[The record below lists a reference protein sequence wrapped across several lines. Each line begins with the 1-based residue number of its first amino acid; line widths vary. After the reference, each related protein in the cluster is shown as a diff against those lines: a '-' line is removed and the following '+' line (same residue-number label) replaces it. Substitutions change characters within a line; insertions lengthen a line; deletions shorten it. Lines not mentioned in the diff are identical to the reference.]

1 MNFEIHATVE
11 NSNVEKFKA
20 DCVKI
25 GCKPL
30 LIELQNKDYVGNQLM
45 TSQKFKFG
53 NWEEELK
60 NIKEKLTNLN
70 YKILRLKVEKYPE
83 NRDKALYLE
92 SHVRVKVTKDTEELL
107 DQISESKGFHKSR
120 NVFKKINDTEYYVM
134 STYRTKNLDLN
145 SFWMKLFFFKEELTR
160 NGFNYDKVET
170 ESCIFDSN
178 ENLDK
183 SWLN

>member
-1 MNFEIHATVE
+1 MMNFEIHATVE

-60 NIKEKLTNLN
+60 KHKRKTYQSQLQNLT
-70 YKILRLKVEKYPE
+70 I
-83 NRDKALYLE
+83 
-92 SHVRVKVTKDTEELL
+92 
-107 DQISESKGFHKSR
+107 KSR
-120 NVFKKINDTEYYVM
+120 KI
-134 STYRTKNLDLN
+134 S
-145 SFWMKLFFFKEELTR
+145 
-160 NGFNYDKVET
+160 
-170 ESCIFDSN
+170 
-178 ENLDK
+178 
-183 SWLN
+183 